1 MSDAVLTGAPPAEAE
16 PARLSFS
23 VPGMR
28 CAGCV
33 AAVEREASRFGAARV
48 NLTLK
53 RLTVD
58 VARPDSATPDKI
70 VSTLAAAGHRA
81 VPLDADLAPDG
92 DDPVGRDLLL
102 RLAVAG
108 FATMNVM
115 LLSVAVWSGADA
127 VTRDLLH
134 WISAAIAVPTVA
146 FAARPFFSHALG
158 AVRAGR
164 LNMDVP
170 IALAILLA
178 VGMSLY
184 ETSVSG
190 QHAYFDAALA
200 LTFFLLI
207 GRYLDHRTRARAR
220 SAAAELAALEVPR
233 AERVVDGRVERVPV
247 ADLAIGDLVRVCAG
261 ERIPVDGTI
270 RAGASELDRSL
281 MTGESAP
288 VSAGPGTDVH
298 AGEVNLTGPLEL
310 KVTARGPDTVLRRM
324 AEMVATAE
332 ASRTRATTL
341 ADRAAALY
349 APGVHILA
357 AVAGIG
363 WWLATGDPRIA
374 LNIATAVLIITC
386 PCALGLAVPAVM
398 TAASARLFGAGVLLK
413 DGAALERLADVTHVV
428 LDKTG
433 TLTLGAPEMRW
444 DDVDRDALAVAAALA
459 AGSRHPLA
467 RSLATAAD
475 AAGVE
480 PAPVTDI
487 VEVPGHGIRGT
498 WRDGEVR
505 LGRAAWVGA
514 DPVDDTATYL
524 SWGTGASTAFTFED
538 RLRDGAAEMVAAL
551 RDRGLPV
558 TILTGDTAVAARALA
573 GRLGIDDVRAELLP
587 EDKAQAIA
595 ALEQDGTVTLMIGD
609 GLNDTAALARATVSI
624 SPASGLD
631 AARAASDIVVMG
643 ADLRAVVEVLGAAED
658 ATARIRE
665 NFTIASAYNVLAVP
679 LAMAGYVTPL
689 IAALAMSASSIMV
702 SLNAARMLRGRS

>member
-1 MSDAVLTGAPPAEAE
+1 M
-16 PARLSFS
+16 
-23 VPGMR
+23 
-28 CAGCV
+28 
-33 AAVEREASRFGAARV
+33 
-48 NLTLK
+48 
-53 RLTVD
+53 
-58 VARPDSATPDKI
+58 
-70 VSTLAAAGHRA
+70 
-81 VPLDADLAPDG
+81 
-92 DDPVGRDLLL
+92 
-102 RLAVAG
+102 
-108 FATMNVM
+108 
-115 LLSVAVWSGADA
+115 
-127 VTRDLLH
+127 
-134 WISAAIAVPTVA
+134 
-146 FAARPFFSHALG
+146 
-158 AVRAGR
+158 
-164 LNMDVP
+164 
-170 IALAILLA
+170 
-178 VGMSLY
+178 
-184 ETSVSG
+184 
-190 QHAYFDAALA
+190 
-200 LTFFLLI
+200 
-207 GRYLDHRTRARAR
+207 
-220 SAAAELAALEVPR
+220 
-233 AERVVDGRVERVPV
+233 
-247 ADLAIGDLVRVCAG
+247 
-261 ERIPVDGTI
+261 
-270 RAGASELDRSL
+270 
-281 MTGESAP
+281 
-288 VSAGPGTDVH
+288 
-298 AGEVNLTGPLEL
+298 
-310 KVTARGPDTVLRRM
+310 
-324 AEMVATAE
+324 
-332 ASRTRATTL
+332 
-341 ADRAAALY
+341 
-349 APGVHILA
+349 
-357 AVAGIG
+357 
-363 WWLATGDPRIA
+363 
-374 LNIATAVLIITC
+374 
-386 PCALGLAVPAVM
+386 
-398 TAASARLFGAGVLLK
+398 
-413 DGAALERLADVTHVV
+413 
-428 LDKTG
+428 
-433 TLTLGAPEMRW
+433 
-444 DDVDRDALAVAAALA
+444 A

-643 ADLRAVVEVLGAAED
+643 ADLRAVVEVIGAAED